1 MDSQRDDPS
10 NASAGAAG
18 AAGAA
23 DAPARFSAERQ
34 QRIRALLEERGRV
47 EVLEIARLMQVSEH
61 TVRRDLLALQK
72 QGLLQRTH
80 GGAISVNTA
89 RAGISVRSAVAAG
102 AKAALAAAAAVL
114 FRPGQTVILDAGSTT
129 LALAQALQVRPLTV
143 ITNSLDIAQHF
154 AADPEVQL
162 LLTGGTWHAFERALW
177 GPAAEAML
185 AHCRADW
192 AVPGACAVDVLQGVT
207 ASDEADASLKRTM
220 IGRALQTMVLADAS
234 KRGGVGP
241 FLVAEWSRVD
251 VLVADAP
258 WPELSALGV
267 QVVAAQAP
275 PPVQAAS
282 G

>member
-1 MDSQRDDPS
+1 MDAPQDEISPP
-10 NASAGAAG
+10 AALL
-18 AAGAA
+18 

-34 QRIRALLEERGRV
+34 QRIRALLKERGRV

-80 GGAISVNTA
+80 GGAISLNTA
-89 RAGISVRSAVAAG
+89 RAGITARSAVAAG
-102 AKAALAAAAAVL
+102 AKAAMARAAAAL
-114 FRPGQTVILDAGSTT
+114 FKPGQTLILDAGSTT

-162 LLTGGTWHAFERALW
+162 LLTGGTWHPFERAFW

-192 AVPGACAVDVLQGVT
+192 AVPGACAVDVGQGVT
-207 ASDEADASLKRTM
+207 ASDEADAALKRTM
-220 IGRALQTMVLADAS
+220 ISRSLQTMVLADTS

-241 FLVAEWSRVD
+241 FLVAEWQRIS
-251 VLVADAP
+251 VLVAEAP
-258 WPELSALGV
+258 WPELAALGV
-267 QVVAAQAP
+267 EVLAAEGARP
-275 PPVQAAS
+275 LQAALR
-282 G
+282 

>member
-1 MDSQRDDPS
+1 MDSLQDESSAPS
-10 NASAGAAG
+10 SSAQEG
-18 AAGAA
+18 
-23 DAPARFSAERQ
+23 PARFSAERQ

-89 RAGISVRSAVAAG
+89 RAGITARSAVAAG
-102 AKAALAAAAAVL
+102 AKAAMAQAAAAL
-114 FRPGQTVILDAGSTT
+114 FRPGQTLILDAGSTT

-154 AADPEVQL
+154 ATDPEVQL
-162 LLTGGTWHAFERALW
+162 LLTGGTWHGFERALW
-177 GPAAEAML
+177 GPAAQEML
-185 AHCRADW
+185 ARCRADW

-207 ASDEADASLKRTM
+207 ASDEADAALKRTM
-220 IGRALQTMVLADAS
+220 IGRAQQTMVLADAS

-241 FLVAEWSRVD
+241 FLVAEWSEVD
-251 VLVADAP
+251 VLVAEAP
-258 WPELSALGV
+258 WPELSDRGV
-267 QVVAAQAP
+267 QVVAAQEPLP
-275 PPVQAAS
+275 PA